1 MKRVLLIAAILIV
14 CVVISYTMIKQ
25 AKQKSLPIINPID
38 VKKEMVDPEL
48 LGIGQG
54 HTIGNFSFL
63 NQDGQV
69 VTEKE
74 IENKVFVAEYFFST
88 CKIKDLM
95 TLLYANEINREKK
108 V

>member
-1 MKRVLLIAAILIV
+1 MKRIFLIAAILIV
-14 CVVISYTMIKQ
+14 CVAISYTMIKQ
-25 AKQKSLPIINPID
+25 AKQKPLPIINPID

-48 LGIGQG
+48 LRIGQG

-88 CKIKDLM
+88 CKSICPIM
-95 TLLYANEINREKK
+95 NQQMQIEQ
-108 V
+108 